1 MGIEKT
7 DESSIK
13 DSRKKKSSSE
23 TNLKQMA
30 EHVEPNTPAASP
42 ALTVK
47 ILTTMET
54 PQGVGI

>member
-7 DESSIK
+7 DGSSIK
-13 DSRKKKSSSE
+13 DSRNKKSSSE
-23 TNLKQMA
+23 TNLEQMA

-42 ALTVK
+42 ALNGK
-47 ILTTMET
+47 ILPIMET

>member
-7 DESSIK
+7 DGSSIK
-13 DSRKKKSSSE
+13 DSRNKKSSSE
-23 TNLKQMA
+23 TNLEKMT